1 MTGREME
8 ARSGVPRAKNGCREY
23 SEEDLALPERI
34 KLLRRPGGSAE
45 ALRALLPA
53 LDGGEPFMP
62 RRGGRGGLPGHRLEG
77 LPDHRY
83 GLYDPG
89 EGV

>member
-34 KLLRRPGGSAE
+34 KLLRRPGSQ
-45 ALRALLPA
+45 
-53 LDGGEPFMP
+53 
-62 RRGGRGGLPGHRLEG
+62 RGGAADSAVGAGRRSALYAPSGGTRWSPWPSTGRAS
-77 LPDHRY
+77 
-83 GLYDPG
+83 
-89 EGV
+89 

>member
-34 KLLRRPGGSAE
+34 KLLRRPGSQ
-45 ALRALLPA
+45 
-53 LDGGEPFMP
+53 
-62 RRGGRGGLPGHRLEG
+62 RGGAADSAVGA
-77 LPDHRY
+77 
-83 GLYDPG
+83 
-89 EGV
+89 